1 MIVGLA
7 DVELHP
13 GIAQTEVSQHVDQYG
28 IGEGDGRGE
37 ADEAADVPLL
47 ALDLAGRLLDF
58 GQRRAQALVIAQP
71 SSVRR
76 SLRVDLCSKA
86 HPSCSSSCEMRRLMV
101 PVGMPSAAAAW
112 EKPPSCTTLTN
123 R

>member
-37 ADEAADVPLL
+37 ADETADVPLL

-71 SSVRR
+71 LVGEAQLAGRSVQQGAPE
-76 SLRVDLCSKA
+76 LFFQL
-86 HPSCSSSCEMRRLMV
+86 
-101 PVGMPSAAAAW
+101 
-112 EKPPSCTTLTN
+112 
-123 R
+123 